1 MLKFKSK
8 NALEPPKG
16 FEDNRKIIRIKTAKG
31 ISIKKYIKK
40 EGKKIFIF
48 LQNKEI
54 TEKN

>member
-48 LQNKEI
+48 L
-54 TEKN
+54 